1 MSVIV
6 GIIQPEGAQ
15 NRVPDIRRMLRR
27 LAYSAPD
34 GLEVWCNQHAALG
47 HGMLQSSAESVSETQ
62 PFRLPA
68 ADLAIAAD
76 ARVDNRAELIEA
88 CGLSGRPHLSDS
100 ALILAAYE
108 RWGEALVDK
117 LSGDFAFA
125 IWDGHKRQL
134 FCARDPFG
142 VRPFFYH
149 HSRDRFVFA
158 SQIKALFEVPD
169 VPRNLNE
176 SRIADH
182 VLGFFQDRSST
193 FFEGVSRLA
202 PGHTLTVGAS
212 GLRTRCY
219 WKPDARTEIRRASD
233 EDYAEEFRAI
243 FAEAVRCRLSGTAPL
258 GAMLSGGLDSSSI
271 ACMARHYIRAD
282 SHNRPLYSYSG
293 TFQDDPKCDERTFL
307 TPILKG
313 GGFLPRYLDCDQAN
327 PFAAMDQTHSDLD
340 EVAHGMGVTVPA
352 LVYRRAAED
361 GVRVVLD
368 GQGGDE
374 VVSHGLRYLNEL
386 LFAGDYAA
394 FARETLSHARI
405 FQLDQRR
412 LAATHLRP
420 YFLDLK
426 QRKEWFKLSKA
437 MLQIPPKL
445 NHPTADFLRDFA
457 FRPLAMKLSR
467 RNAAETANG
476 SILSGDFEEAISLRE
491 RHERTRVPE
500 PGLNH
505 TLRDSQCHR
514 LHYGELWMTIE
525 ELGRAAAAVRI
536 EPRYPMLD
544 RRLVEF
550 CLSLPSRQRFSDGWS
565 RSIFRRAMHGI
576 LPEEVQWRG
585 GKAMFLDV
593 FAVRLRTQGRDLL
606 DATIVHTPPR
616 CAHYFNLTE
625 LRERHRRFMAGDDA
639 PARELWRSAN
649 LIWWLENSKLSA
661 TASGEVSE
669 VATHVEVSA

>member
-1 MSVIV
+1 MSVIA
-6 GIIQPEGAQ
+6 GINQSVGAQ
-15 NRVPDIRRMLRR
+15 GRVPDIRRMLDR
-27 LAYSAPD
+27 LAYCAPD
-34 GLEVWCNQHAALG
+34 GFGVWCSQQAALA
-47 HGMLQSSAESVSETQ
+47 HGMLHSSAESVHETQ

-68 ADLAIAAD
+68 ADLTITAD
-76 ARVDNRAELIEA
+76 ARVDNRAELMEA

-125 IWDGHKRQL
+125 IWDGRKRQL

-149 HSRDRFVFA
+149 HSRDYFVFA
-158 SQIKALFEVPD
+158 SQIKALFEAPD

-193 FFEGVSRLA
+193 FFEGVWRLA
-202 PGHTLTVGAS
+202 PGHTLTVDAS

-219 WKPDARTEIRRASD
+219 WTPDGRTEIRRASD
-233 EDYAEEFRAI
+233 EEYAEEFRAL
-243 FAEAVRCRLSGTAPL
+243 FAEAVRCRLSSAAPL

-271 ACMARHYIRAD
+271 ACMARQYIRAGSD
-282 SHNRPLYSYSG
+282 NRPLYTYSG
-293 TFQDDPKCDERTFL
+293 MFSDDPHCDERAFL
-307 TPILKG
+307 TPILNG
-313 GGFLPRYLDCDQAN
+313 GGFLPRYFDCDQAN
-327 PFAAMDQTHSDLD
+327 PFAGMDQTHSDLD
-340 EVAHGMGVTVPA
+340 EVVHGMGVTVPA
-352 LVYRRAAED
+352 MVYRRAAED

-374 VVSHGLRYLNEL
+374 VVSHGLRYLSEL
-386 LFAGDYAA
+386 LFAGDYAG
-394 FARETLSHARI
+394 FTRETLSHAKI
-405 FQLDQRR
+405 FKLDERR

-420 YFLDLK
+420 YFLELK
-426 QRKEWFKLSKA
+426 RRKDWFKLSKA

-445 NHPTADFLRDFA
+445 NHPTADFLRSYA
-457 FRPLAMKLSR
+457 FLPLAMKFNNG
-467 RNAAETANG
+467 NAAGPAKG
-476 SILSGDFEEAISLRE
+476 SLLSADFEEAISLRE
-491 RHERTRVPE
+491 RHERARVPE
-500 PGLNH
+500 PGPDH
-505 TLRDSQCHR
+505 TVRESQFQR

-525 ELGRAAAAVRI
+525 ELGRAAAAARI

-550 CLSLPSRQRFSDGWS
+550 CLSLPSRQRFSNGWS
-565 RSIFRRAMHGI
+565 RAIFRRAMQGI

-585 GKAMFLDV
+585 GKAQFLDI
-593 FAVRLRTQGRDLL
+593 FADRLRTQGRDLL

-616 CAHYFNLTE
+616 WAHYFNLKE
-625 LRERHRRFMAGDDA
+625 IRERHRRFMAGEDA
-639 PARELWRSAN
+639 SARELWRSAN

-661 TASGEVSE
+661 TAPEAVSRHCEVG
-669 VATHVEVSA
+669 A